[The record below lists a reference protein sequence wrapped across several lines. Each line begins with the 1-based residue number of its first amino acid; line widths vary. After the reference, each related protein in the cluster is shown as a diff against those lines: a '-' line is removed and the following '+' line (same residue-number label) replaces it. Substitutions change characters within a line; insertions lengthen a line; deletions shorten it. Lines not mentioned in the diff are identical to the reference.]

1 MKAHLLWIILL
12 TGCHTASQQTVET
25 HVPVLEVPITGNALN
40 LHDTENIRYS
50 EELKGYPVGRH
61 EDAQGN
67 LHEGHVIYRVENRGR
82 WNLLPNMPTAVPMGP
97 AVAVA
102 DPARQTALLSGE
114 LDQKIREQNLL
125 LQATTEQNDRLSVEI
140 NKLQEEL
147 SKARE
152 VAQKFEELNQKLS
165 ARDEELQQARSRLDE
180 LEKQS
185 KAFEAKPSETTRS
198 WWKFWN

>member
-1 MKAHLLWIILL
+1 MRRSRGIFMRAMWF
-12 TGCHTASQQTVET
+12 TGWRIV
-25 HVPVLEVPITGNALN
+25 
-40 LHDTENIRYS
+40 
-50 EELKGYPVGRH
+50 
-61 EDAQGN
+61 DAGN
-67 LHEGHVIYRVENRGR
+67 LHS
-82 WNLLPNMPTAVPMGP
+82 NMPTAVPIGP

-114 LDQKIREQNLL
+114 LDQKISQQNLL

-152 VAQKFEELNQKLS
+152 VAQKFEELNQRLA

-180 LEKQS
+180 LEKRS
-185 KAFEAKPSETTRS
+185 KPSGPKPSETSRS
-198 WWKFWN
+198 WWKFWS